1 MSVVELVLAEESRFD
16 VVALQRHPDIIA
28 PSAGLSSILG
38 LLPPGLDLDEVR
50 SAFSDAV
57 TGVPISFRED
67 VDSENPT
74 LKNLML
80 VLGGE
85 IQNIADDLQA
95 NTELHTGLAVDIL
108 IGSIKGGFAGELPDG
123 PLVFDQLVFH
133 DLDTGE
139 KMASY
144 ELSTSDGHEAND

>member
-1 MSVVELVLAEESRFD
+1 MLVVELVLSEESRFD
-16 VVALQRHPDIIA
+16 VVALQRHPDILV
-28 PSAGLSSILG
+28 PSTGLSSILG
-38 LLPPGLDLDEVR
+38 LLPDALDLDEIR

-57 TGVPISFRED
+57 VGAPIVFRED
-67 VDSENPT
+67 TDSSDPS

-139 KMASY
+139 KVASY